1 MQDDISA
8 VKQKNKDLTT
18 TVNET
23 DKALAFMNEDVE
35 ELKTQQRT
43 HKIEIEK
50 LDEKIRYM
58 EVYQRRENLRFNRIS
73 ENAAEEDTR
82 EVIYKFLE
90 NQLGIDRARE
100 IEFQRVHRIG
110 KKKQGK
116 TRPIIVRLLCFQNR
130 ELVYSRAVEKR
141 DSLGTVNVSADL
153 PKEIRESRKK
163 LWPHL
168 RKARSE
174 GKTAFFSRPEPD
186 KLWIDGVHFKPA
198 ENDE

>member
-35 ELKTQQRT
+35 ELKTQEKR
-43 HKIEIEK
+43 HKIETEK

-58 EVYQRRENLRFNRIS
+58 EAYQRRENLRFNGIS

-90 NQLGIDRARE
+90 NQLGIDWREKQSSNAFTEQERRSKVRQGLLLFASCVFRIENWFTVERQRRE
-100 IEFQRVHRIG
+100 IPQEQFTCLPIYQRKSVKVERSYG
-110 KKKQGK
+110 LTLGKQGRK
-116 TRPIIVRLLCFQNR
+116 GKQPF
-130 ELVYSRAVEKR
+130 LVAQSQIN
-141 DSLGTVNVSADL
+141 S
-153 PKEIRESRKK
+153 
-163 LWPHL
+163 
-168 RKARSE
+168 
-174 GKTAFFSRPEPD
+174 
-186 KLWIDGVHFKPA
+186 
-198 ENDE
+198 